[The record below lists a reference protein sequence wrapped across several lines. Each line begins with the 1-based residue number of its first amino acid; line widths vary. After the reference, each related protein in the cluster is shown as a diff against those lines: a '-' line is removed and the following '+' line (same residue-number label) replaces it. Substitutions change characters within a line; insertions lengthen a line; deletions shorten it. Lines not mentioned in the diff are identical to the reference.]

1 MTNRDKADIVIAG
14 AGPAGYT
21 AAIYAA
27 RAGHNPILIEG
38 LAPGGQLMITTDIEN
53 FPGFAEPLPGPE
65 LMGRIR
71 AQAERVGAEIISD
84 LVESVDFSQRPFKV
98 KTSGSGEILAETF
111 IIATGAE
118 AKWLGLPS
126 EKEFQARGVS
136 ACATCDG
143 FFFRDKRVAVIGG
156 GDTAA
161 EEAIY
166 LTNHATEVLL
176 VHRRDE
182 LRASTIMAERVV
194 KNPKIKPLWFRTL
207 DEVLGDETG
216 VTGMRL
222 KDPRNGET
230 EDLPIDGIFV
240 AIGHAPNTDF
250 LSGQLKT
257 DAAGYLV
264 TAPGTTQ
271 TSVPGVFAAGDVQ
284 DSVFRQAVTAAG
296 TGCMAAI
303 ESSRFLEENE

>member
-1 MTNRDKADIVIAG
+1 MDNRDSADIIVAG

-21 AAIYAA
+21 AGIYAA
-27 RAGHNPILIEG
+27 RAGHRPILLEG

-53 FPGFAEPLPGPE
+53 YPGFAEPLPGPE
-65 LMGRIR
+65 LMGQMR
-71 AQAERVGAEIISD
+71 AQAERVGTEIITD
-84 LVESVDFSQRPFKV
+84 AVTSVDLSSRPFRINISDRTLHA
-98 KTSGSGEILAETF
+98 KTF
-111 IIATGAE
+111 VIATGAE

-126 EKEFQARGVS
+126 EQHFQGRGVS

-143 FFFRDKRVAVIGG
+143 FFFRGKRVAVVGG

-176 VHRRDE
+176 VHRRDA
-182 LRASTIMAERVV
+182 LRASNIMAQRLL

-207 DEVLGDETG
+207 DEVIGDDTG

-222 KDPRNGET
+222 KDPRNDEA
-230 EDLPIDGIFV
+230 EDMPIDGIFI
-240 AIGHAPNTDF
+240 AIGHRPNTEF
-250 LSGQLKT
+250 LGGQLDT
-257 DAAGYLV
+257 DASGYLI
-264 TAPGTTQ
+264 TKPGTTQ

-284 DSVFRQAVTAAG
+284 DAIFRQAVTAAG

-303 ESSRFLEENE
+303 EAARFLEANE